1 MERSHSTLLRPIR
14 RKCQMPVPTCA
25 ALLPRVLYKE
35 TTSLAVE
42 AAVANADDSLNCP

>member
-1 MERSHSTLLRPIR
+1 MERSHSTLSRPI

-35 TTSLAVE
+35 TMSLAVE
-42 AAVANADDSLNCP
+42 AAVANADDSLICP